1 MTLQMRKTVNKL
13 SAKGDTDERA
23 AQSHQ
28 SPRNEHG
35 TEIVGMTVLQNIVLI
50 QMM

>member
-1 MTLQMRKTVNKL
+1 MTLQMKKTVNKL

-28 SPRNEHG
+28 SPRNEHRS
-35 TEIVGMTVLQNIVLI
+35 EIAVMTVLQNTVMI